1 MVRWVGLGVPNEALR
16 HKDYSLRSFTRRVV
30 CGVCLHIRY
39 VGRRKAR
46 GEANAGLCCVDVE
59 LRCVG

>member
-30 CGVCLHIRY
+30 CGVYISVTL
-39 VGRRKAR
+39 VGGRRGGK
-46 GEANAGLCCVDVE
+46 ANAGLCCVDVE